1 MSRQDVYLGAN
12 EAREL
17 VGRWHGVHPLMGSD
31 FSIYNRGQAAGRGE
45 RHRDRRR
52 EREWDRPWDRG
63 NYGSPWQPQT
73 PFQFAGGRGQAPY
86 AVRTPAPN
94 VRDHRVGEVLQAA
107 GNLMAAGFGNIPPRA
122 YLRDMPEPDMA
133 NRQVLPMN
141 TGTTPVPV
149 ASTAQ
154 ITSRPQRVAF
164 RPERV
169 FVSSADIGG
178 SGSAANWIIND
189 ITIGNRSQFAQ
200 SGALPGDMF
209 SNVAIDSFVTFE
221 TAQTAMDVVMIV
233 TYQGA
238 TEGGTPFYGSII
250 GTAAV

>member
-1 MSRQDVYLGAN
+1 MSNGYGNPQA
-12 EAREL
+12 
-17 VGRWHGVHPLMGSD
+17 LMG
-31 FSIYNRGQAAGRGE
+31 A
-45 RHRDRRR
+45 
-52 EREWDRPWDRG
+52 
-63 NYGSPWQPQT
+63 WQQICGAW
-73 PFQFAGGRGQAPY
+73 QQIVGQAPPTGPIMNGPGAS
-86 AVRTPAPN
+86 AVAHGPYGDPHGARYE
-94 VRDHRVGEVLQAA
+94 HHHGGHQHGQAY
-107 GNLMAAGFGNIPPRA
+107 GISPRA
-122 YLRDMPEPDMA
+122 YLRDMPPPDMA

-141 TGTTPVPV
+141 TGTTPVPI

-169 FVSSADIGG
+169 FVSSSDIGG
-178 SGSAANWIIND
+178 GGSAASWIIND

>member
-1 MSRQDVYLGAN
+1 MSGRSDVYLGAA
-12 EAREL
+12 EAQAL
-17 VGRWHGVHPLMGSD
+17 VGAYH
-31 FSIYNRGQAAGRGE
+31 QAWGGPVMPR
-45 RHRDRRR
+45 
-52 EREWDRPWDRG
+52 
-63 NYGSPWQPQT
+63 QPQWY
-73 PFQFAGGRGQAPY
+73 PHHHRHHHQQYYHQQQQYYP
-86 AVRTPAPN
+86 
-94 VRDHRVGEVLQAA
+94 RDHRAWMGADPAA
-107 GNLMAAGFGNIPPRA
+107 LGGGGPAPAA
-122 YLRDMPEPDMA
+122 YLREMDPPTMA

-141 TGTTPVPV
+141 TGTTPVPI

-169 FVSSADIGG
+169 FVSASDIGG
-178 SGSAANWIIND
+178 GGSAANWIVND
-189 ITIGNRSQFAQ
+189 ITIGNRSQLAQ

-238 TEGGTPFYGSII
+238 TEGGTPFYGAII

>member
-1 MSRQDVYLGAN
+1 MSNGYGNPQA
-12 EAREL
+12 
-17 VGRWHGVHPLMGSD
+17 LMGAWQQICGAWQQIVGQSPD
-31 FSIYNRGQAAGRGE
+31 PGASGPYRDPHGARHHHHGGHQHGQA
-45 RHRDRRR
+45 
-52 EREWDRPWDRG
+52 
-63 NYGSPWQPQT
+63 
-73 PFQFAGGRGQAPY
+73 FGG
-86 AVRTPAPN
+86 
-94 VRDHRVGEVLQAA
+94 
-107 GNLMAAGFGNIPPRA
+107 IPPRA
-122 YLRDMPEPDMA
+122 WLRDMPEPDMA

-141 TGTTPVPV
+141 TGTTPVPI

-233 TYQGA
+233 TYQGS
-238 TEGGTPFYGSII
+238 TEGGTPFYGQII